1 MLVILHIHLVLNQYP
16 RVSLPVL
23 VCADV
28 YASALLA
35 QRSVEWRHFH
45 TSLCT
50 ILVSFLSPPSVFS
63 LEHRFG
69 DNSTIE
75 SAIFAIFTMDSI
87 QHLGTFLLHLTPVT
101 LIRLQN
107 QFTI

>member
-35 QRSVEWRHFH
+35 QRSVEKN
-45 TSLCT
+45 
-50 ILVSFLSPPSVFS
+50 LVL
-63 LEHRFG
+63 
-69 DNSTIE
+69 
-75 SAIFAIFTMDSI
+75 A
-87 QHLGTFLLHLTPVT
+87 
-101 LIRLQN
+101 
-107 QFTI
+107 